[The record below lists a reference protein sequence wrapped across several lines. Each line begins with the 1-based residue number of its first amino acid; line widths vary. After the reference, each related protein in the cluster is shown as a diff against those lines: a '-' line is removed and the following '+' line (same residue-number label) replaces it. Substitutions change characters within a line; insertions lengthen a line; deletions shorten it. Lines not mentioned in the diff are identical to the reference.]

1 MPCQGLGV
9 KRGSSNPRFST
20 KGFRAS
26 KERGGV
32 GWCCVQ
38 LSGVWLQR
46 SRPHFPSLHLPLRS
60 GQVGR
65 PQIYIYMCVYLVCVH
80 MPSPL
85 NPLEP
90 PGKVPDQRRKR
101 ESEGGERTDEWS
113 SLFRL
118 RSVPPPLLVRFQ
130 QLGNAETTPRLADN
144 PLTPVVISL
153 QSACP
158 TVRWRRA

>member
-1 MPCQGLGV
+1 MVHQILGFQLRAFV
-9 KRGSSNPRFST
+9 PRKREEGWAGVAFSSQVFGCSVLVLA
-20 KGFRAS
+20 FL
-26 KERGGV
+26 
-32 GWCCVQ
+32 
-38 LSGVWLQR
+38 LSI
-46 SRPHFPSLHLPLRS
+46 SLSDPDRWA
-60 GQVGR
+60 GR
-65 PQIYIYMCVYLVCVH
+65 KYIYVCVYLVYVH

>member
-1 MPCQGLGV
+1 V
-9 KRGSSNPRFST
+9 
-20 KGFRAS
+20 
-26 KERGGV
+26 
-32 GWCCVQ
+32 
-38 LSGVWLQR
+38 
-46 SRPHFPSLHLPLRS
+46 LRS
-60 GQVGR
+60 ALRCLVGAFSSSLSFSPSPSPIRTGGQAAN
-65 PQIYIYMCVYLVCVH
+65 IYMCVYLVCVH